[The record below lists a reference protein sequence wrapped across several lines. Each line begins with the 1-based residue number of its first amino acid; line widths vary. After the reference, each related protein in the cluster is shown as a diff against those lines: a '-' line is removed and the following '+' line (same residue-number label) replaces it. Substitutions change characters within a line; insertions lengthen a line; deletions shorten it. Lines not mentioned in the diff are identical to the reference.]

1 MSFEQLNFPD
11 YLSQAVDKLNFSEA
25 TDIQAK
31 AIPLI
36 QEGKDLLAES
46 QTGTGK
52 TLAFSFP
59 LIERINTLPP
69 KKKKISILGLV
80 LVPTRELALQVE
92 KAFTSYAEFSLR
104 PIKSATLIGGEDI
117 DGQIRKLRMG
127 LDVLIATPGRIIE
140 LINLGEIRLFE
151 LEMLILDEADK
162 MLDLGFA
169 DELKELLE
177 ALPKKRQNLLFSAT
191 LPQKV
196 QQLAEDFLKE
206 AVELRISRDQITGD
220 NIEQRVIEV
229 DANLRRQVLQK
240 LFKDEQWKHTIIF
253 VSSKRSAFNLANK
266 LKKAGIQAQDFH
278 GDLTQ
283 DERIKVLKRFQNKDF
298 PILIATDIAA
308 RGIDISK
315 LSHVINYDLPRS
327 PMDYV
332 HRIGRTGRA
341 GQKGVAISFINP
353 ATEDHFKTIQKQ
365 AGIKLELER
374 IEGFD
379 QITPVEVKQAKGPIK
394 GKRKSK
400 KDKLREKQA
409 KKDKPSS

>member
-1 MSFEQLNFPD
+1 MPFDELNFPD
-11 YLSQAVDKLNFSEA
+11 YLNQALSKLGFTDA
-25 TDIQAK
+25 TDIQSK

-36 QEGKDLLAES
+36 KEGKDLLAES

-59 LIERINTLPP
+59 LIERINSLPP
-69 KKKKISILGLV
+69 KKKKISILGLI
-80 LVPTRELALQVE
+80 LVPTRELAIQV
-92 KAFTSYAEFSLR
+92 KNAFDSYAEFSLR
-104 PIKSATLIGGEDI
+104 NIKSTTLIGGEDI
-117 DGQIRKLRMG
+117 DGQIRQLRMG

-140 LINLGEIRLFE
+140 LIKLGEVRLFE

-169 DELKELLE
+169 DELKDLLS

-191 LPQKV
+191 MPKKV
-196 QQLAEDFLKE
+196 QALAEDFLNE
-206 AVELRISRDQITGD
+206 AEELRISRDHITGD
-220 NIEQRVIEV
+220 NIEQRLIEV

-240 LFKDEQWKHTIIF
+240 LFKEENWKHTIIF

-266 LKKAGIQAQDFH
+266 LKKAGIQAEDFH
-278 GDLTQ
+278 GDLSQ
-283 DERIKVLKRFQNKDF
+283 EERIKVLKRFQNKDF

-341 GQKGVAISFINP
+341 GKKGVAISFINP
-353 ATEDHFKTIQKQ
+353 ATEAQFKTIEKQ
-365 AGIKLELER
+365 AGIKLTKKR
-374 IEGFD
+374 VDGFEE
-379 QITPVEVKQAKGPIK
+379 ITPIEAPKAKGPIK

-400 KDKLREKQA
+400 KDKLREAKQN
-409 KKDKPSS
+409 KSS

>member
-1 MSFEQLNFPD
+1 MPFDELNFPD
-11 YLSQAVDKLNFSEA
+11 YLNQALSKLGFTDA
-25 TDIQAK
+25 TDIQSK

-36 QEGKDLLAES
+36 KEGKDLLAES

-59 LIERINTLPP
+59 LIERINNLPP
-69 KKKKISILGLV
+69 KKKKISILGLI
-80 LVPTRELALQVE
+80 LVPTRELAIQV
-92 KAFTSYAEFSLR
+92 KNAFDSYAEFSLR
-104 PIKSATLIGGEDI
+104 NIKSTTLIGGEDI
-117 DGQIRKLRMG
+117 DGQIRQLRMG

-140 LINLGEIRLFE
+140 LIKLGEVRLFE

-169 DELKELLE
+169 DELKDLLS

-191 LPQKV
+191 MPKKV
-196 QQLAEDFLKE
+196 QALAEDFLNE
-206 AVELRISRDQITGD
+206 AEELRISRDHITGD
-220 NIEQRVIEV
+220 NIEQRLIEV

-240 LFKDEQWKHTIIF
+240 LFKEENWKHTIIF

-266 LKKAGIQAQDFH
+266 LKKAGIQAEDFH
-278 GDLTQ
+278 GDLSQ
-283 DERIKVLKRFQNKDF
+283 EERIKVLKRFQNKDF

-341 GQKGVAISFINP
+341 GKKGVAISFINP
-353 ATEDHFKTIQKQ
+353 ATEAQFKTIEKQ
-365 AGIKLELER
+365 AGIKLTKER
-374 IEGFD
+374 VDGFEE
-379 QITPVEVKQAKGPIK
+379 ITPIEAPKAKGPIK

-400 KDKLREKQA
+400 KDKLREAKQN
-409 KKDKPSS
+409 KSS